1 MTEQII
7 IAGSGG
13 QGVLTLGIFLAR
25 IAVYE
30 GKNAAWLPS
39 YGAEKRGGFSF
50 CSLVVS
56 DEEIFSPVVETPDTL
71 IVFDQRALE
80 SYASRATEKTMI
92 IENTSLI
99 PNDTASKG
107 KKVYIAAGAIA
118 KELAS
123 SKVTN
128 IVIAG
133 TYLAAKKIFT
143 FANAETVMKEM
154 LGSKAGSLMQKNI
167 DALKRGFETV
177 K

>member
-25 IAVYE
+25 IAVFE

-50 CSLVVS
+50 CSLVIS

-80 SYASRATEKTMI
+80 SYAARASENTLI
-92 IENTSLI
+92 IENKSLI
-99 PNDTASKG
+99 PVEIPAKG
-107 KKVYIAAGAIA
+107 KRVRIDAGAIA

-133 TYLAAKKIFT
+133 AYLAAKKIFT
-143 FANAETVMKEM
+143 FANAEAVMKEM

>member
-1 MTEQII
+1 MIEQII

-13 QGVLTLGIFLAR
+13 QGVLPLGIFLAR

-50 CSLVVS
+50 CSLVIS
-56 DEEIFSPVVETPDTL
+56 DKEIYSPVVETPDTL
-71 IVFDQRALE
+71 IVFDQRAIE
-80 SYASRATEKTMI
+80 SYAARAAEKTMI

-99 PNDTASKG
+99 PNDTAGKG
-107 KKVYIAAGAIA
+107 KKVLVAASGIA
-118 KELAS
+118 KALQS
-123 SKVTN
+123 DKVTN
-128 IVIAG
+128 IVLAG
-133 TYLAAKKIFT
+133 AYLAAKKIFT
-143 FANAETVMKEM
+143 FQNAETIMKDM

-167 DALKRGFETV
+167 DALKSGFESV

>member
-1 MTEQII
+1 M
-7 IAGSGG
+7 
-13 QGVLTLGIFLAR
+13 TLGIFLAR
-25 IAVYE
+25 IAVFE

-50 CSLVVS
+50 CSLVIS

-80 SYASRATEKTMI
+80 SYAPRAAEKTLI
-92 IENTSLI
+92 IENSSLI
-99 PNDTASKG
+99 PDAIEAKG
-107 KKVYIAAGAIA
+107 KRLRIAASGIA

-167 DALKRGFETV
+167 DALKRGFESV